1 MPRIGEL
8 YKVLD
13 YEGRVKGVVMLRPR
27 NVVEPSGPIVRFI
40 DKKLVYIG
48 ALQVERKRDKHPI
61 FFRSANGKM
70 YSIGEG
76 SEEIYEI
83 AKDLEREANPF
94 KWKANFPDLGTM
106 FKICES
112 LSSCDGTIP
121 VNDEIIKFSNPEVRE
136 GRIVFPLEKGK
147 VSIQGTLEDFL

>member
-13 YEGRVKGVVMLRPR
+13 YGGRVKEVVMLRPR
-27 NVVEPSGPIVRFI
+27 NVVEPSGPIVHFV
-40 DKKLVYIG
+40 DKRSVYIG
-48 ALQVERKRDKHPI
+48 ALQVERRRNRHPI
-61 FFRSANGKM
+61 FFRSTDGKM
-70 YSIGEG
+70 YPIGEG

-136 GRIVFPLEKGK
+136 GKIVFPLEKGK
-147 VSIQGTLEDFL
+147 VSLQKTLEDFL

>member
-27 NVVEPSGPIVRFI
+27 NIVEPSGPIVRFI
-40 DKKLVYIG
+40 DSRLVYIG
-48 ALQVERKRDKHPI
+48 ALQVEKRENRHPI
-61 FFRSANGKM
+61 FFRSTDGKM

-76 SEEIYEI
+76 SEKIYEI
-83 AKDLEREANPF
+83 AKDLERESSPF
-94 KWKANFPDLGTM
+94 KWKENFPDLGM
-106 FKICES
+106 MLKICES

-121 VNDEIIKFSNPEVRE
+121 VNDEIIKFSNPEIRE